1 MSFQDWKE
9 VVFDKRGEK
18 KKDES
23 DNTYM
28 QNQFRKGNVITKV
41 KTAKLNSNNTTDVE
55 RSTLK
60 KIDNEQETFVIKTV
74 SQSVSK
80 KISQARCTLK
90 LTQKE
95 LAFKLS
101 LPLKTIQDYES
112 GKAQPNNI
120 ILCKI
125 EKVLGV
131 RVRD

>member
-9 VVFDKRGEK
+9 VIFDKRGEK
-18 KKDES
+18 KKGES
-23 DNTYM
+23 DNVYM
-28 QNQFRKGNVITKV
+28 QNQLRKGNVVSKV
-41 KTAKLNSNNTTDVE
+41 KTVKLNANNTTDVD

-80 KISQARCTLK
+80 KIAQARCALK

-95 LAFKLS
+95 LAFKMS